1 MTGKDIYKIW
11 APYGKRYSPWV
22 RPVPFV
28 DMDTVKELY
37 GVVDYEEEEVFY
49 AKKLTKNTAYIL
61 DIDGV
66 NSVREA
72 ITLAR
77 MGYVPV
83 PLFNGTSPNEG
94 VMATVD
100 NEIIEA
106 MLIWGAYELTNIKIE
121 DDAPPVFLLDKN
133 RLNRYKY
140 DRGEF
145 DNSWDIYA
153 QDMPSADYLLKNKIR
168 KIVVRSDVL
177 RNDLCQ
183 ILYKYQQKDIKIYF
197 TDGIEEPKL
206 IKINKSKLKAN

>member
-28 DMDTVKELY
+28 DMELAKELY
-37 GVVDYEEEEVFY
+37 GVVDYEEEKILY
-49 AKKLTKNTAYIL
+49 TKKLVKNTAYIL

-66 NSVREA
+66 NSVRES
-72 ITLAR
+72 ISLAKL
-77 MGYVPV
+77 GYFPV
-83 PLFNGTSPNEG
+83 PLFNGTSPNDG
-94 VMATVD
+94 TMSTVD

-106 MLIWGAYELTNIKIE
+106 LLIWGAYILKDIKFE
-121 DDAPPVFLLDKN
+121 EDAPPVFLLDKN

-153 QDMPSADYLLKNKIR
+153 QDMPTADFLLKNKIR
-168 KIVVRSDVL
+168 KVVVRSDLL

-183 ILYKYQQKDIKIYF
+183 ILYKYQQKGIKIYF
-197 TDGIEEPKL
+197 TDGYEEPHI